1 MTWVA
6 LGAYLT
12 QVTVGENGTGADRKQ
27 DMTEVTL
34 EAAKSFGPLD
44 VGLYYILTDA
54 EDQNLDTAGNGQAYN
69 TVQAY
74 LTYNF

>member
-1 MTWVA
+1 
-6 LGAYLT
+6 T
-12 QVTVGENGTGADRKQ
+12 QSTTTDGIAAGTDL

-34 EAAKSFGPLD
+34 SASKSFGPLD
-44 VGLYYILTDA
+44 TSLVYISTSAD
-54 EDQNLDTAGNGQAYN
+54 DQNKGDAYN